1 MRYEEEKVDL
11 PPGAV
16 LALVTDG
23 VTEAHVGEEMLEISG
38 VAEVL
43 QEHAAQPAE
52 TIAEAILSRA
62 RQFSGGYLRDD
73 VAILGPK
80 SGGAMSMKTPARA
93 RVLIC
98 EDEGLTALRLKKALT
113 SLGYEVAGEAKNGEE
128 AVSLAAQLNPDA
140 ILMDI
145 RMPKLDGIAA
155 TEQIMSARPTAIV
168 MITAYS
174 ERELVDAA
182 VRAGAS
188 GYLVKPVSDEQ
199 IEPALAVALNRFAE
213 LRELND
219 EVTDLKEALEVR
231 KVVERAKGI
240 LMRRLQIPEDEA
252 YKRLQKLSRDRRQ
265 SLKQTSEQV
274 LAAADLLG

>member
-1 MRYEEEKVDL
+1 
-11 PPGAV
+11 
-16 LALVTDG
+16 
-23 VTEAHVGEEMLEISG
+23 
-38 VAEVL
+38 
-43 QEHAAQPAE
+43 
-52 TIAEAILSRA
+52 
-62 RQFSGGYLRDD
+62 
-73 VAILGPK
+73 
-80 SGGAMSMKTPARA
+80 MSTKTPARA

-145 RMPKLDGIAA
+145 RMPKQDGIAA

-174 ERELVDAA
+174 ERELVEAA

-199 IEPALAVALNRFAE
+199 IEPALTVALNRFAE
-213 LRELND
+213 LRDLNGELS
-219 EVTDLKEALEVR
+219 DLKEALEAR

-240 LMRRLQIPEDEA
+240 LMRRLQMPEDEA

-265 SLKQTSEQV
+265 SLKQTAEQV

>member
-1 MRYEEEKVDL
+1 M
-11 PPGAV
+11 
-16 LALVTDG
+16 VT
-23 VTEAHVGEEMLEISG
+23 
-38 VAEVL
+38 
-43 QEHAAQPAE
+43 
-52 TIAEAILSRA
+52 
-62 RQFSGGYLRDD
+62 
-73 VAILGPK
+73 
-80 SGGAMSMKTPARA
+80 KTPARKA

-98 EDEGLTALRLKKALT
+98 EDEGLTALRLKKALA
-113 SLGYEVAGEAKNGEE
+113 SLGYEVAGEARNGEE
-128 AVSLAAQLNPDA
+128 AVALAEQLKPDA

-155 TEQIMSARPTAIV
+155 TERIMSARPTAIV

-213 LRELND
+213 LRDLNGELS
-219 EVTDLKEALEVR
+219 DLKEALEAR

-240 LMRRLQIPEDEA
+240 LMRRLQMSEDEA

-265 SLKQTSEQV
+265 TLKETAEQV

>member
-1 MRYEEEKVDL
+1 
-11 PPGAV
+11 
-16 LALVTDG
+16 
-23 VTEAHVGEEMLEISG
+23 
-38 VAEVL
+38 
-43 QEHAAQPAE
+43 
-52 TIAEAILSRA
+52 
-62 RQFSGGYLRDD
+62 
-73 VAILGPK
+73 
-80 SGGAMSMKTPARA
+80 MSSKTPARKA

-98 EDEGLTALRLKKALT
+98 EDEGLTALRLKKALAG
-113 SLGYEVAGEAKNGEE
+113 LGYEVAGEAKNGEE
-128 AVSLAAQLNPDA
+128 AVALAEQLQPDA

-155 TEQIMSARPTAIV
+155 TEQIMNARPTAIV

-199 IEPALAVALNRFAE
+199 IEPALTVALNRFAE
-213 LRELND
+213 LRELNG
-219 EVTDLKEALEVR
+219 ELSDLKEALEAR

-240 LMRRLQIPEDEA
+240 LMRRLQLPEDEA

-265 SLKQTSEQV
+265 TLKLTAEQV